1 MRCSPETVTPRA
13 LLLLGVLGLFPGCGT
28 SGDAPRTDGGTETSS
43 PFTPDWCKPSVAA
56 GQTSTLIVGEGQ
68 TFYRELAENTELF
81 WEKGPQG
88 GHHIW
93 VALRQRGLRMRG
105 TIITI
110 DMEDVEAPTAPR
122 LVNHSRLIYDFDK
135 DEGYDPQKGGF
146 CTRSGLRMQL
156 DNAGGPTLIELH
168 GHHVKITAT
177 LNDPDG
183 AKAVATRT
191 VIVKGNLD

>member
-1 MRCSPETVTPRA
+1 MVT
-13 LLLLGVLGLFPGCGT
+13 
-28 SGDAPRTDGGTETSS
+28 
-43 PFTPDWCKPSVAA
+43 
-56 GQTSTLIVGEGQ
+56 IGEGQ
-68 TFYRELAENTELF
+68 TFYREVSDNTELF

-110 DMEDVEAPTAPR
+110 DLEDVENPGMVK
-122 LVNHSRLIYDFDK
+122 LLNHSRLIYDFDK

-146 CTRSGLRMQL
+146 CTRSGLRMQI
-156 DNAGGPTLIELH
+156 DNAGGAPLAEIQ
-168 GHHVKITAT
+168 GHHVKITTT

-183 AKAVATRT
+183 AKAVGTRT
-191 VIVKGNLD
+191 VIVKGTLD